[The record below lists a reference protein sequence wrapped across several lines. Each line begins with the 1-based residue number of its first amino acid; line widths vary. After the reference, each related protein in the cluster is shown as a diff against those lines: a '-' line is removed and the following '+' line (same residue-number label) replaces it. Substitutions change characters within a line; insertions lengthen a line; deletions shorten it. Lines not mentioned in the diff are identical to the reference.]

1 VARLEA
7 NDLIADGRIT
17 ERGRAFRDG
26 VEAATDRAQD
36 DLLAAIG
43 DELAEVDEVAS
54 RLDAWSQ
61 RCIETGSFPVD
72 PRKRA
77 AG

>member
-1 VARLEA
+1 VVRVAE
-7 NDLIADGRIT
+7 
-17 ERGRAFRDG
+17 

-43 DELAEVDEVAS
+43 NEVDEVAS

-72 PRKRA
+72 PRKRG